1 MSVQVS
7 YTKQIIFGLILIV
20 MLLLVLEMTARIVLE
35 ERDSCTQSL
44 YLSGIYES
52 LNKEQINKLC
62 SDYQSIIEYTNP
74 YKFWESGQYTESV
87 NINSDGFRGSETQ
100 KLNEHKYRIIVLGG
114 STAYGVYATSDS
126 TTIPGYLQTIFTSSG
141 HDIEVINAGV
151 NGANSLDET
160 FVLKNKLLDYKPDMI
175 IAYGGWNDLWNPIKN
190 DIDEIT
196 VFDMLFN
203 KLTFFS
209 SYSKID
215 EFNFFLNRVITKNIY
230 GDKGSPNESINP
242 NESPIKASLWES
254 RWSEICVIG
263 DENNFKTVII
273 LQPLLGSGNKTLT
286 AWESKIKHSLEHQS
300 VIPYYDLMKSSLHN
314 LSNVCDLT
322 VDLNT
327 TFDNRNETIFFDNGH
342 MGDLGNNI
350 VAQQIYEKILPI
362 VLQDLIN

>member
-7 YTKQIIFGLILIV
+7 YTKQITFGLILIV
-20 MLLLVLEMTARIVLE
+20 ILLLVLEVTARVVLE
-35 ERDSCTQSL
+35 ESDSCAQSL

-52 LNKEQINKLC
+52 LNKEQIKKLC
-62 SDYQSIIEYTNP
+62 KDYQSIIEYTNP
-74 YKFWESGQYTESV
+74 YKFWEKGQHTETV
-87 NINSDGFRGSETQ
+87 NINSHGFRGPELQ

-114 STAYGVYATSDS
+114 STAYGVYASSDS
-126 TTIPGYLQTIFTSSG
+126 TTISGYLQTIFTNHG

-175 IAYGGWNDLWNPIKN
+175 IAYGGWNDLWNPIKHSV
-190 DIDEIT
+190 DETT

-230 GDKGSPNESINP
+230 GDQGSPNESINP
-242 NESPIKASLWES
+242 NEFPIKASLWER

-273 LQPLLGSGNKTLT
+273 LQPLLGSGNKTMT
-286 AWESKIKHSLEHQS
+286 AWESKIKHNLEHQS
-300 VIPYYDLMKSSLHN
+300 VIPYYELMKSSLHN
-314 LSNVCDLT
+314 LSDVCDLT
-322 VDLNT
+322 ADLT
-327 TFDNRNETIFFDNGH
+327 MAFDDRSETVFLDNGH

-350 VAQQIYEKILPI
+350 VAQRIYEKILPI
-362 VLQDLIN
+362 VLQDLTK